1 MNEKTFTPFPILTT
15 QRLSLRQPTVADAP
29 EVFALRSD
37 EDINRHLGRKASES
51 IDDAIDF
58 INKVNENTEKNTSI
72 YWAIT
77 LKDSDRLIGTICLYN
92 FSDEGTCEIGYELST
107 GFQGQGLMKEATE
120 KVIDYAFNTL
130 QVQKM
135 EAILERANQPSIK
148 LLQKL
153 SFTNSDELIEDE
165 PDLVSYYF
173 FRT

>member
-37 EDINRHLGRKASES
+37 AEINKYLGRKAAES
-51 IDDAIDF
+51 IDDAFNF
-58 INKVNENTEKNTSI
+58 INIVNENTAKDVSV
-72 YWAIT
+72 YWAIV
-77 LKDSDRLIGTICLYN
+77 LKDSDSLIGTICLYN
-92 FSDEGTCEIGYELST
+92 FSDEGTCEIGYELSAS
-107 GFQGQGLMKEATE
+107 FQGQGLMKEAAE

-130 QVQKM
+130 QMQKM
-135 EAILERANQPSIK
+135 EAILERGNQPSIK

-153 SFTNSDELIEDE
+153 SFNASDELIADE
-165 PDLVSYYF
+165 PDLIGYYL